1 MTTFIAE
8 LEEHQAMIARL
19 ADCSDAIETA
29 GALLIDTLRQG
40 GKILLCGNG
49 GSAADCQHIA
59 AELVVQYQKN
69 RKALAAIALTTDSSI
84 LTAHSNDFGF
94 DTVYARQ
101 IEAIASEKDCL
112 VAISTSGTSENILNA
127 AKAAR
132 LKGMAV
138 IGLTGRDGGTLIGLV
153 THSVIVP
160 SEVTAR
166 IQEAHILIGHWWC
179 GAIDDSMDAEGTTP
193 RMEEVEQCME
203 QLPRATQGAVA
214 EGAFSAGDYS

>member
-1 MTTFIAE
+1 MKTFISE
-8 LEEHQAMIARL
+8 LEEHQVMIARL
-19 ADCSDAIETA
+19 ADCSDAIEAA
-29 GALLIDTLRQG
+29 GELLIQTLKQG

-59 AELVVQYQKN
+59 AELVVQYQKR

-94 DTVYARQ
+94 DTVYSRQ
-101 IEAIASEKDCL
+101 IEAIANEKDCL
-112 VAISTSGTSENILNA
+112 IAISTSGTSKNILNA
-127 AKAAR
+127 VEAAR
-132 LKGMAV
+132 LKHMAV
-138 IGLTGRDGGTLIGLV
+138 IGLTGRDGGELSGQV

-179 GAIDDSMDAEGTTP
+179 GAI
-193 RMEEVEQCME
+193 EE
-203 QLPRATQGAVA
+203 A
-214 EGAFSAGDYS
+214 Y

>member
-1 MTTFIAE
+1 MKSFIVE
-8 LEEHQAMIARL
+8 LEMHQATIARL
-19 ADCSDAIETA
+19 ADCSGAIEAA
-29 GALLIDTLRQG
+29 GELLIETLKQG

-94 DTVYARQ
+94 ETVYSRQ

-112 VAISTSGTSENILNA
+112 IAISTSGKSTNILKAVGA
-127 AKAAR
+127 AK

-138 IGLTGRDGGTLIGLV
+138 IGLTGSEGGELSGQV
-153 THSVIVP
+153 THSIIVP
-160 SEVTAR
+160 SDVTAR

-179 GAIDDSMDAEGTTP
+179 GAI
-193 RMEEVEQCME
+193 EEA
-203 QLPRATQGAVA
+203 L
-214 EGAFSAGDYS
+214 SAGDYS